1 MKRKES
7 ILKNTSIGFLGQVVP
22 QVLQFLI
29 RKFILMYIGI
39 EVLGIGST
47 LASVLATLSLAE
59 LGFQNAVVFYLY
71 KPLNEQNHE
80 KVNQILTI
88 LKRVYEMMGIFFIGL
103 TILAIPALKH
113 ILIGVNITNSVIAY
127 YGIMSINLSLSY
139 FFAYKRALL
148 YADQKEYV
156 SKFIDSTIGILLGC
170 VQIAA
175 IIVCRSYVLFLI
187 LQVLQ
192 TVLSNLFIHI
202 FCRKKYVYLQ
212 IVSFRWDLFKR
223 IGKDVKN
230 IFMGKIAGY
239 VYGATDNLVISTFMG
254 TVKVGYL
261 SNYTVLINAIKIVVN
276 SIFNAMT
283 PVIGNLIIDTDD
295 RRRREFDFRTYAYV
309 RYLLATIIVIPWVVL
324 SNEIVV
330 IFWGKQ
336 YIMTQKIAILLAID
350 LYIHIVYSACCEYI
364 NGAGLFKADKYISLL
379 GAISNITLSIV
390 FVVNLGV
397 EGVLIGTAISQ
408 VIFWVGRSA
417 VVYKRIFGIGRTAY
431 AKYVLKNVL
440 WGVSV
445 WSVIRISC
453 RIKQF
458 LTVENNILSMLVI
471 FFICELVNVMI
482 QALLLPFLDETQR
495 LKAFIKRK

>member
-1 MKRKES
+1 
-7 ILKNTSIGFLGQVVP
+7 
-22 QVLQFLI
+22 
-29 RKFILMYIGI
+29 
-39 EVLGIGST
+39 
-47 LASVLATLSLAE
+47 
-59 LGFQNAVVFYLY
+59 
-71 KPLNEQNHE
+71 
-80 KVNQILTI
+80 
-88 LKRVYEMMGIFFIGL
+88 
-103 TILAIPALKH
+103 
-113 ILIGVNITNSVIAY
+113 
-127 YGIMSINLSLSY
+127 
-139 FFAYKRALL
+139 
-148 YADQKEYV
+148 
-156 SKFIDSTIGILLGC
+156 
-170 VQIAA
+170 
-175 IIVCRSYVLFLI
+175 
-187 LQVLQ
+187 
-192 TVLSNLFIHI
+192 
-202 FCRKKYVYLQ
+202 
-212 IVSFRWDLFKR
+212 
-223 IGKDVKN
+223 
-230 IFMGKIAGY
+230 MGKIAGY

-350 LYIHIVYSACCEYI
+350 LYIHIVYSACREYI